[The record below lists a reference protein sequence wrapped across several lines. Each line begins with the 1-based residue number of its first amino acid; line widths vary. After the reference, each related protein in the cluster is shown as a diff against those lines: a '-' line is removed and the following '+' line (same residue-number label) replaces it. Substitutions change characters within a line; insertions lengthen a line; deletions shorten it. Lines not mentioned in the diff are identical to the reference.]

1 MALILRVYGLWD
13 NRKIAKRLL
22 IGGFVVCYSLTTAF
36 VVLFVVQADRDGITY
51 SAAVN
56 SCVLG
61 NSTYL
66 TGVLGGMALFDLYVI
81 ILLVVSTLS
90 RPRRNDAEIV
100 NNLKRDGF
108 LAFLAVLGLRLIPFI
123 QNMLENASQTFTSLL
138 YVLSK

>member
-1 MALILRVYGLWD
+1 MGIYGMISIGGSQLALILRVYGLWD

-66 TGVLGGMALFDLYVI
+66 TGVLGGMVCI
-81 ILLVVSTLS
+81 PNVMLLCLS
-90 RPRRNDAEIV
+90 
-100 NNLKRDGF
+100 
-108 LAFLAVLGLRLIPFI
+108 
-123 QNMLENASQTFTSLL
+123 
-138 YVLSK
+138 